1 MPTPIEILIIE
12 DDKRI
17 ADIHRRFID
26 KMEGFKVVGS
36 AHTGEEAKDW
46 VQALTPDLVLLDVFL
61 PDALGTEIM
70 GFIHENSPET
80 DIIFITAAAEVDI
93 VKKAYRRG
101 VVDYILKPLTF
112 DRFQESLLSYK
123 AKREKLAGD
132 GIMKEDSIQ
141 FLWNKSSNAEAVENP
156 ETLPPKGIDPIT
168 KEKVVS
174 HLKQIDGG
182 ITAETLGV
190 DIGVSRSTAR
200 RYLEYLVS
208 EKRAYTEL
216 IYGSVGRPER
226 RYFIQ
231 RQR

>member
-1 MPTPIEILIIE
+1 MRPIEVLIIE

-17 ADIHRRFID
+17 ADIHRRFIE
-26 KMEGFKVVGS
+26 KIEGFTVVGA
-36 AHTGEEAKDW
+36 AHSGEEAKDW
-46 VQALTPDLVLLDVFL
+46 VQALSPDLVLLDVYL

-101 VVDYILKPLTF
+101 VADYILKPLTF
-112 DRFQESLLSYK
+112 DRFKESLHSYK

-132 GIMKEDSIQ
+132 GVMKEDSIQ
-141 FLWNKSSNAEAVENP
+141 FLWNKTNAAAENP
-156 ETLPPKGIDPIT
+156 EVLPPKGIDPIT

-174 HLKQIDGG
+174 HMKQVDGG
-182 ITAETLGV
+182 MTAETLGV

-208 EKRAYTEL
+208 EKQAYTEL

-231 RQR
+231 RR

>member
-1 MPTPIEILIIE
+1 MKPIEILIIE

-17 ADIHRRFID
+17 AEIHRRFID
-26 KMEGFKVVGS
+26 KIEGFKVVGS
-36 AHTGEEAKDW
+36 AHNGVEAKDW
-46 VQALTPDLVLLDVFL
+46 VEALQPDLVLLDVYL
-61 PDALGTEIM
+61 PDALGTDIM
-70 GFIHENSPET
+70 RFIHDYSPDT

-101 VVDYILKPLTF
+101 VADYILKPLTF

-123 AKREKLAGD
+123 AKREALEAV

-141 FLWNKSSNAEAVENP
+141 LLWNKRTMTSTIIIEN
-156 ETLPPKGIDPIT
+156 LPPKGIDPIT
-168 KEKVVS
+168 KEKVVT
-174 HLKQIDGG
+174 HLRQVDGG

-190 DIGVSRSTAR
+190 EIGVSRSTAR

-216 IYGSVGRPER
+216 LYGTVGRPER
-226 RYFIQ
+226 RYFIKQ
-231 RQR
+231 P